1 MYKTYLEILC
11 RIVHNFVYNFVHN
24 FVHNLPLFTIMV
36 LACAEKRRPVIKGY
50 VKVAANIRT
59 GLLFIVKRQI
69 FAEDLLRLLVCLL
82 ILVL

>member
-11 RIVHNFVYNFVHN
+11 RIVHNFVDKNI
-24 FVHNLPLFTIMV
+24 LPLFTIMV
-36 LACAEKRRPVIKGY
+36 LACAEKRLPVIKGY

-69 FAEDLLRLLVCLL
+69 FAEDLLRFLVCLS